1 MIGILHVYEF
11 TKTNIKI
18 NLNAA
23 VDDIVMNVYTAN
35 GDEVMNLNG
44 TNDDSN

>member
-1 MIGILHVYEF
+1 MYAILLKQTE
-11 TKTNIKI
+11 I

-23 VDDIVMNVYTAN
+23 VDDIVIDVYTAN
-35 GDEVMNLNG
+35 GDILMNSNG